1 MVREVRK
8 IQFVCGNVLYCRIVL
23 SPYPLSSQESD
34 YINTTTT
41 NAFSATELT
50 HAITRT
56 FYGANEVFS
65 STHDPLSQ
73 AAGEIICSPNL
84 SFPSCLE
91 DRNGN
96 NREEKLPPGFGNP
109 TERGYVAAIIFTS
122 AFCVVLMIVVVCI
135 FREGKVM
142 RMERRKE
149 DPLFSRKP
157 NGISGRI
164 NDGSGSDEDED
175 EVQVTSNRRA
185 SLEDNRDT
193 VEPVTNTRAGFYQ
206 NRQQSGSSRRLRERS
221 SVGHLSPGSGRDR
234 SRPSVT
240 YSEVL
245 STNKP

>member
-1 MVREVRK
+1 
-8 IQFVCGNVLYCRIVL
+8 
-23 SPYPLSSQESD
+23 
-34 YINTTTT
+34 
-41 NAFSATELT
+41 
-50 HAITRT
+50 
-56 FYGANEVFS
+56 
-65 STHDPLSQ
+65 
-73 AAGEIICSPNL
+73 
-84 SFPSCLE
+84 
-91 DRNGN
+91 
-96 NREEKLPPGFGNP
+96 
-109 TERGYVAAIIFTS
+109 
-122 AFCVVLMIVVVCI
+122 
-135 FREGKVM
+135 M

-157 NGISGRI
+157 NGIGGRI